1 VATRAAV
8 RFRQR
13 EVTGTVKAAEAAG
26 LTVTGVECGPDGKI
40 VVLTTRDRQD
50 KAQPNLEIAL

>member
-1 VATRAAV
+1 
-8 RFRQR
+8 
-13 EVTGTVKAAEAAG
+13 VTGTVKAAEAAG